1 MAGRGAGKARWRLF
15 RAAVAAG
22 AAGFAVL
29 AYVYLTLPD
38 VRALA
43 STNPSSTAFME
54 QRAVEAALEG
64 RTTRRVQEW
73 VPYSG
78 ISENLKRAV
87 LVAED
92 AAFWQHDGIDLQQI
106 RESIQTSWEEGVPI
120 RGASTITQQ
129 LAKNLYLSPSRDP
142 LRKLRE
148 LIIARRIEAALPKA
162 RILELYLNV
171 IEWGDG
177 IWGAAAAARTYFGIP
192 AAALNAEQSALLAG
206 AIINPRLHSPA
217 RPTARLLERQRI
229 ILDRMGH
236 VSPPAEQSV
245 VVAAPEQPSVD
256 GAPQPEEI
264 VAAPVPPLEE
274 DKPPEE
280 NGPAQGDPAADGG
293 APVRD
298 DAPMPAP
305 FPSPSPVASDDP
317 DPPS

>member
-148 LIIARRIEAALPKA
+148 LIIARRLEAAVSKT
-162 RILELYLNV
+162 RIFEIYLNA

-177 IWGAAAAARTYFGIP
+177 IWGAEAAARTYFGIS
-192 AAALNAEQSALLAG
+192 AAALDAEQSALLAG

-217 RPTARLLERQRI
+217 RPTSRLLQRQQI
-229 ILDRMGH
+229 ILGRMGP
-236 VSPPAEQSV
+236 VRSPAPEPTA
-245 VVAAPEQPSVD
+245 VAAPARPAIDEALQRT
-256 GAPQPEEI
+256 EI
-264 VAAPVPPLEE
+264 VDYPFAVLGEEDALAEEEVSAEEVAPAESVPSPAFPETEPVPT
-274 DKPPEE
+274 
-280 NGPAQGDPAADGG
+280 
-293 APVRD
+293 
-298 DAPMPAP
+298 PAP
-305 FPSPSPVASDDP
+305 FPTPVPAER
-317 DPPS
+317 

>member
-1 MAGRGAGKARWRLF
+1 MAGRGVGKTRWRLL

-54 QRAVEAALEG
+54 ERAVEAALEG

-73 VPYSG
+73 VPYSD

-92 AAFWQHDGIDLQQI
+92 AAFWDHDGIDLQQI

-148 LIIARRIEAALPKA
+148 LIIARRLEAALSKT
-162 RILELYLNV
+162 RIFEIYLNA

-177 IWGAAAAARTYFGIP
+177 IWGAEAAARAYFGIS
-192 AAALNAEQSALLAG
+192 AAALDAEQSALLAG

-217 RPTARLLERQRI
+217 RPTARLLARQQI
-229 ILDRMGH
+229 ILGRMGP
-236 VSPPAEQSV
+236 VRSPAPEPTAVAASAQPVADEVLQQTEIVDYPFAALEEEDVPAE
-245 VVAAPEQPSVD
+245 
-256 GAPQPEEI
+256 
-264 VAAPVPPLEE
+264 
-274 DKPPEE
+274 
-280 NGPAQGDPAADGG
+280 
-293 APVRD
+293 D
-298 DAPMPAP
+298 DAPAESAPSPAFPETEPVPTPAP
-305 FPSPSPVASDDP
+305 FPTPTPAATDAST
-317 DPPS
+317 PPS